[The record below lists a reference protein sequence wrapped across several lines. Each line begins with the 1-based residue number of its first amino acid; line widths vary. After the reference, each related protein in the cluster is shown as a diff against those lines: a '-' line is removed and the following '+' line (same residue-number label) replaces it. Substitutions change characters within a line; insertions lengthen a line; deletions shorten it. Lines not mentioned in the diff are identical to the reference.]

1 MNGGNPVAMIFA
13 REVSDSLTS
22 LVKKLDAETAKNS
35 KAKMGSFVIFLNDEE
50 ALPTKLKSLADKENI
65 TKTVL
70 AVDNGSPTGPKGYNI
85 AKEADVTVVLYNKRK
100 VEANYAFK
108 KGELNTA
115 AIDKIVA
122 DVPKILP
129 SK

>member
-1 MNGGNPVAMIFA
+1 MIFA
-13 REVSDSLTS
+13 RGVSDPLTS
-22 LVKKLDAETAKNS
+22 LVKKLDEATAKNA

-50 ALPTKLKSLADKENI
+50 SLPDRLKALAEKEGI
-65 TKTVL
+65 KKCVL
-70 AVDNGSPTGPKGYNI
+70 AVDNGSPTGPKGYDI

-100 VEANYAFK
+100 VAANYAFK
-108 KGELNTA
+108 KGELNTP
-115 AIDKIVA
+115 AIDKILE